1 MTNIINKLSSG
12 WHLMRI
18 LRVGIGI
25 AAAIEAITLHDY
37 AIGAIS
43 VFFLYQGITD
53 TGCCSAAG
61 CVVPPP
67 RSKKKE
73 TEDISYE
80 EIK

>member
-1 MTNIINKLSSG
+1 MTSIIAKLSSG

-18 LRVGIGI
+18 FRTAIGLTAFVEGIRM
-25 AAAIEAITLHDY
+25 HDY
-37 AIGAIS
+37 AIGILG

-53 TGCCSAAG
+53 TGCCSSVG

-67 RSKKKE
+67 KEENKK
-73 TEDISYE
+73 TQDITYE